1 MIKQHKEL
9 SCLIL
14 AGGESKR
21 FGENKALFHFAGL
34 AFIERA
40 LNVALDVSADIVI
53 SVREEIQKKEYGL
66 AVDKI
71 IKKRCGKN
79 KKEKF
84 NIKLISDDIN
94 CGLRGPVKG
103 IFSSIKSLTGEFI
116 LVMECDAPFFN
127 TEAARAL
134 ISKAKAEK
142 AGAVV
147 PLWPDSVVEPLLACY
162 KRKDVIHILDLLNN
176 YSLSLKDD
184 FLFND
189 AINILRLLP
198 SVYYY
203 SILDIAENSPNLPP
217 YIFININNKQDL
229 DKMAKDKKVFSAY
242 NKSLMKDNAKSV
254 KIRKVNKFFDVKNPK
269 NIPYGIMAKALY
281 YWWVYATT
289 KNYIYFEKSIGFFKK
304 DSAVY
309 LKNGLNF
316 MGNKL
321 IKILPDLKNIITL

>member
-1 MIKQHKEL
+1 MIKRHKEL

-21 FGENKALFHFAGL
+21 FGENKALFSFAGFT
-34 AFIERA
+34 FIERA
-40 LNVALDVSADIVI
+40 LNVALDVSPDIVI
-53 SVREEIQKKEYGL
+53 SIREEAQINEYST

-71 IKKRCGKN
+71 IKKRCEKN

-94 CGLRGPVKG
+94 CGLKGPVKG
-103 IFSSIKSLTGEFI
+103 IFSSIKSLSGEFI

-134 ISKAKAEK
+134 ISKAKTENV
-142 AGAVV
+142 GAVV
-147 PLWPDSVVEPLLACY
+147 PLWPNSVVEPLLACY
-162 KRKDVIHILDLLNN
+162 KRNDIIHILNLLNN

-203 SILDIAENSPNLPP
+203 SVMDIAENSPNLPP

-229 DKMAKDKKVFSAY
+229 DKMAKDKKVFPAY

-269 NIPYGIMAKALY
+269 NVPYGIMAKALY
-281 YWWVYATT
+281 YWWVYAVT
-289 KNYIYFEKSIGFFKK
+289 KNYIYFEKSICFFKK

-309 LKNGLNF
+309 LKHGLNF

-321 IKILPDLKNIITL
+321 IKILPGLNNIITL